1 MGSSYESLWN
11 LDNRPMALFP
21 LLLRHLV
28 PLSPA
33 LLTHSVPPQ
42 GSDQPVRV
50 SGEVKG
56 LTKGE
61 HGFHVHEFGDGTN
74 GEAGE
79 SCAVIAI
86 I

>member
-1 MGSSYESLWN
+1 MRHMVPL
-11 LDNRPMALFP
+11 PTP
-21 LLLRHLV
+21 LLTRCG
-28 PLSPA
+28 
-33 LLTHSVPPQ
+33 PPQ

-74 GEAGE
+74 GETGE
-79 SCAVIAI
+79 LWAVISIAGQMVEACDVWEDGRDRGP
-86 I
+86 